1 MLYLSDKY
9 PVIQKEESIYRESH
23 LRSIVK
29 AFSWRFVSTCTT
41 FAIVYIVT
49 GELSLATSIAGVE
62 VVIKMILYYFHER
75 VWQVLPR
82 GSIRG
87 LLKKTK
93 A

>member
-1 MLYLSDKY
+1 M
-9 PVIQKEESIYRESH
+9 IQQEEQAYRESH

-49 GELSLATSIAGVE
+49 GKLSLATSIAGVE
-62 VVIKMILYYFHER
+62 VVIKMMLYYFHER
-75 VWQVLPR
+75 AWQLLPR
-82 GSIRG
+82 GSIREF
-87 LLKKTK
+87 LKKTK

>member
-1 MLYLSDKY
+1 M
-9 PVIQKEESIYRESH
+9 IEIEEQTYRESH

-41 FAIVYIVT
+41 FVIVYIVT
-49 GELSLATSIAGVE
+49 SELSVATSIAGME

-75 VWQVLPR
+75 AWQLLPR
-82 GSIRG
+82 GSFRD
-87 LLKKTK
+87 LLKKQK

>member
-1 MLYLSDKY
+1 
-9 PVIQKEESIYRESH
+9 VIQKEEQTYRETH

-75 VWQVLPR
+75 AWQLLPR
-82 GSIRG
+82 GRIREF
-87 LLKKTK
+87 LKKKK

>member
-1 MLYLSDKY
+1 MM
-9 PVIQKEESIYRESH
+9 QKEEQAYRESH

-75 VWQVLPR
+75 AWQVFPR
-82 GSIRG
+82 GSIRA
-87 LLKKTK
+87 LLKRKK